1 VIADQDQERE
11 PVEDFMRTRR
21 VERFVIAT
29 GLALLALW
37 VGAWIQR
44 TVSARAAVRR
54 FAAEQAQALQAMPA
68 AVRDP
73 ASGIPVD
80 FSMWSGKRVDSY
92 KQSLVD
98 KTDRPLALLRIPK
111 LHLEVPVY
119 NDTDDLTL
127 NRGVGRILGT
137 AQIGAGG
144 NVGIA
149 GHRDGFFRG
158 LKDLVPGDEIEL
170 ARIGQSESY
179 VVENIHIVNPED
191 VSVLEQTQVP
201 TLTLVTCFPFYYIG
215 SAPQRF
221 IVRASRP
228 QPGQA
233 TAPVVQIKS
242 KEKQK

>member
-1 VIADQDQERE
+1 
-11 PVEDFMRTRR
+11 MRTRR
-21 VERFVIAT
+21 IERFFFAI
-29 GLALLALW
+29 GLVLLAVW
-37 VGAWIQR
+37 GGAWIQR
-44 TVSARAAVRR
+44 TVSSRAAIKR
-54 FAAEQAQALQAMPA
+54 FEADQARSLQATPITMN
-68 AVRDP
+68 DP
-73 ASGIPVD
+73 ASGSLVD
-80 FSMWSGKRVDSY
+80 FSLWSEKRVDAY
-92 KQSLVD
+92 RQSLVD
-98 KTDRPLALLRIPK
+98 KADRPLALLRIPK
-111 LHLEVPVY
+111 LRLDVPVY

-137 AQIGAGG
+137 AEIGTGG

-158 LKDLVPGDEIEL
+158 LKDIVPGDEIDL
-170 ARIGQSESY
+170 VRIGQSDSY

-191 VSVLEQTQVP
+191 VSVLEPTRVP

-228 QPGQA
+228 QPSQSE
-233 TAPVVQIKS
+233 TSVVQIKS